1 MRITGVKAHLLTC
14 TLQEPFEMRFALGKR
29 TVFKRDAM
37 IVEVGTDEGITGWG
51 SGDPGDMGNRSWT
64 PSTVAGQISDGIGAI
79 LEGED
84 PLAIDE
90 LWNKVRAESGLDR
103 VRLTQLF
110 GGVDIALWDIA
121 GKVANRSVCDLL
133 GRRRDRIRAYAS
145 AGMYMPAGGYVA
157 EASELAAAGFTA
169 YKMRTAASPAEDI
182 EAAAAV
188 RDALPD
194 MALLVDAHSWW
205 RAAPDVYTREVIFGL
220 ARELDDL
227 GLHWLEDPLDYRDTE
242 SYVALARR
250 SRMRIGT
257 GENEQGPD
265 DHVRLVDS
273 RACDTVIVDVR
284 LHGGIT
290 NCTRVARYANAAGL
304 EYAAHNFCDSISQAA
319 NAHIVMS
326 VENPGLFEFP
336 TYACE
341 QWTGMYDNGLAT
353 ALTGQDDLYDNGFV
367 SVPAKPGLGVEPVPD
382 FRERFPYREG
392 HWTVWTSHDGTLLA
406 AQ

>member
-1 MRITGVKAHLLTC
+1 MRITGVKAHLLTH
-14 TLQEPFEMRFALGKR
+14 TLEEPFEMRFALGQR
-29 TVFKRDAM
+29 TVFKRDALL
-37 IVEVGTDEGITGWG
+37 IEVETDEGITGWG

-64 PSTVAGQISDGIGAI
+64 PSTVAGQIGEQIGAI
-79 LEGED
+79 LKGED
-84 PLAIDE
+84 PLAIDAI
-90 LWNKVRAESGLDR
+90 WRKVRSESGLDR

-121 GKVANRSVCDLL
+121 GRAAGLPLCDLL
-133 GRRRDRIRAYAS
+133 GRRRDRVTAYAS

-157 EASELAAAGFTA
+157 EARELAAAGFTA
-169 YKMRTAASPAEDI
+169 YKMRTAASPTEDV
-182 EAAAAV
+182 EAVAAV
-188 RDALPD
+188 RDAVPD

-205 RAAPDVYTREVIFGL
+205 RAAPDIYTRDVIFAL

-242 SYVALARR
+242 SYVDLTRR
-250 SRMRIGT
+250 TRMRIGT

-265 DHVRLVDS
+265 DHIRLVDG

-284 LHGGIT
+284 LHGGVTHCIGI
-290 NCTRVARYANAAGL
+290 ARHANDAGL
-304 EYAAHNFCDSISQAA
+304 EYAAHNFCDAVSQAA

-326 VENPGLFEFP
+326 VDNPGLFEFP

-353 ALTGQDDLYDNGFV
+353 GLTGGDGLYGNGFISV
-367 SVPAKPGLGVEPVPD
+367 SDRSGLGVEPVPD
-382 FRERFPYREG
+382 FKERFPYREG

>member
-1 MRITGVKAHLLTC
+1 MRITGVKAHLLTY
-14 TLQEPFEMRFALGKR
+14 TLDEPFEMRFALGKR

-37 IVEVGTDEGITGWG
+37 LVEVRTDEGITGWG
-51 SGDPGDMGNRSWT
+51 SGDPGDMGNRSRT
-64 PSTVAGQISDGIGAI
+64 PSAVAGQIGDGIGAT

-90 LWNKVRAESGLDR
+90 LWNKARTRSGLDGAE
-103 VRLTQLF
+103 LTQLF

-121 GKVANRSVCDLL
+121 GKAAGRPLCDLL

-145 AGMYMPAGGYVA
+145 AGMYMPPSGYVA
-157 EASELAAAGFTA
+157 EASELVSAGFTA
-169 YKMRTAASPAEDI
+169 YKMRTATSPAEDV
-182 EAAAAV
+182 EAVTAV
-188 RDALPD
+188 RSALPD

-205 RAAPDVYTREVIFGL
+205 RAAPVVYTREVIFGL
-220 ARELDDL
+220 ARELDEL
-227 GLHWLEDPLDYRDTE
+227 GLHWLEDPFDYRDTE
-242 SYVALARR
+242 SYVELTNR

-265 DHVRLVDS
+265 DHVRLVDN

-290 NCTRVARYANAAGL
+290 HCARIARYANAAGL

-336 TYACE
+336 TYACAE
-341 QWTGMYDNGLAT
+341 WTGMYDNDLAT
-353 ALTGQDDLYDNGFV
+353 ALTGRDRLFDSGFV
-367 SVPAKPGLGVEPVPD
+367 SVPERPGLGVEPVPD
-382 FRERFPYREG
+382 FKERFPYREG

>member
-1 MRITGVKAHLLTC
+1 MRITGVKAHLLTY
-14 TLQEPFEMRFALGKR
+14 TLEEPFEMRFALGKR

-37 IVEVGTDEGITGWG
+37 IIEVGTDEGITGWG
-51 SGDPGDMGNRSWT
+51 SGDPGDMGNRSWR
-64 PSTVAGQISDGIGAI
+64 PRAVAAEIGQGIGAI

-84 PLAIDE
+84 PLAIDAI
-90 LWNKVRAESGLDR
+90 WRKVRMESGLDG

-121 GKVANRSVCDLL
+121 GKAANRPLCDLL
-133 GRRRDRIRAYAS
+133 GRRRDRARAYAS
-145 AGMYMPAGGYVA
+145 AGMYMPADGYVE
-157 EASELAAAGFTA
+157 EARELAAAGFTA
-169 YKMRTAASPAEDI
+169 YKMRTAASPAEDV

-194 MALLVDAHSWW
+194 VALLVDAHSWW
-205 RAAPDVYTREVIFGL
+205 RAAPDIYTRDVIFGL

-242 SYVALARR
+242 SYVDLTRR
-250 SRMRIGT
+250 TRMRIGT

-265 DHVRLVDS
+265 DHARLVDR
-273 RACDTVIVDVR
+273 RACDTLIVDVR
-284 LHGGIT
+284 LHGGVTSCIGI
-290 NCTRVARYANAAGL
+290 ARHANDAGL
-304 EYAAHNFCDSISQAA
+304 EYAAHNFCDAISQAA

-326 VENPGLFEFP
+326 VDNPGLFEFP

-341 QWTGMYDNGLAT
+341 RWTGMYDNGLAT
-353 ALTGQDDLYDNGFV
+353 GLTGQGGLYRSGFV
-367 SVPAKPGLGVEPVPD
+367 SVSEQPGLGVEPVAD
-382 FRERFPYREG
+382 FWERFPYREG

>member
-1 MRITGVKAHLLTC
+1 MRITGVKAHLLTY
-14 TLQEPFEMRFALGKR
+14 TLDEPFEMRFALGKR

-37 IVEVGTDEGITGWG
+37 LVEVRTDEGITGWG
-51 SGDPGDMGNRSWT
+51 SGDPGDMGNRSRT
-64 PSTVAGQISDGIGAI
+64 PSAVAGQISDGIGAT

-90 LWNKVRAESGLDR
+90 LWNKARAESGLDGAE
-103 VRLTQLF
+103 LTQLF

-121 GKVANRSVCDLL
+121 GKAANRPVCDLL

-145 AGMYMPAGGYVA
+145 AGMYMPPGGYVA
-157 EASELAAAGFTA
+157 EASELASAGFTA
-169 YKMRTAASPAEDI
+169 YKMRTATSPTEDV
-182 EAAAAV
+182 EAVTAV
-188 RDALPD
+188 RSALPD

-205 RAAPDVYTREVIFGL
+205 RAAPVVYTREVIFGL
-220 ARELDDL
+220 ARELDEL
-227 GLHWLEDPLDYRDTE
+227 GLHWLEDPFDYRDTE
-242 SYVALARR
+242 SYVDLTSR

-265 DHVRLVDS
+265 DHARLVDN

-290 NCTRVARYANAAGL
+290 HCTRIARYANAAGL

-326 VENPGLFEFP
+326 VENSGLFEFP
-336 TYACE
+336 TYACAE
-341 QWTGMYDNGLAT
+341 WTGMYDNDLAT
-353 ALTGQDDLYDNGFV
+353 VLTGHDRLYHEGFV
-367 SVPAKPGLGVEPVPD
+367 SVPERPGLGVEPLPD
-382 FRERFPYREG
+382 FKERFPYREG

>member
-1 MRITGVKAHLLTC
+1 MRITGVEAHLLTHA
-14 TLQEPFEMRFALGKR
+14 LEEPFEMRFALGRR

-37 IVEVGTDEGITGWG
+37 LIEITTDEGITGWG

-64 PSTVAGQISDGIGAI
+64 PSVVAGQISEGIGAI
-79 LEGED
+79 LGGED
-84 PLAIDE
+84 PLAIDA
-90 LWNKVRAESGLDR
+90 LWRKVRSESGLDG

-121 GKVANRSVCDLL
+121 GKAAGRPLCDLL
-133 GRRRDRIRAYAS
+133 GRRRDRARAYAS
-145 AGMYMPAGGYVA
+145 AGMYMPASGYVA
-157 EASELAAAGFTA
+157 EAGELAAAGFTA
-169 YKMRTAASPAEDI
+169 YKMRTAASPAEDV
-182 EAAAAV
+182 EAVAAV
-188 RDALPD
+188 RDAAPD

-205 RAAPDVYTREVIFGL
+205 RAAPDIYTRDVIFGL

-242 SYVALARR
+242 SYVDLTRR
-250 SRMRIGT
+250 TRMRIGT

-265 DHVRLVDS
+265 DHVRLVDG

-284 LHGGIT
+284 LHGGVT
-290 NCTRVARYANAAGL
+290 NCIRIARHANAAGL
-304 EYAAHNFCDSISQAA
+304 EYAAHNFCDAISQAA

-326 VENPGLFEFP
+326 VDNPGLFELP
-336 TYACE
+336 AYACE

-353 ALTGQDDLYDNGFV
+353 GLTGGDGLYRNGFISV
-367 SVPAKPGLGVEPVPD
+367 SDRHGLGVEPVPD
-382 FRERFPYREG
+382 FKERFPYRGG